1 MHEFGSHVSVLSSTI
16 PSKLGCTNTHRSEVA
31 MAIMGGYG
39 GLYVLFKIKSAVSKK
54 APAEAAAPASS
65 SSAPAGGVPSLDS
78 PEFGEWLGSDAFNA
92 FVEKA

>member
-1 MHEFGSHVSVLSSTI
+1 MNESISPFSIRRRETRSSY
-16 PSKLGCTNTHRSEVA
+16 SVA

-39 GLYVLFKIKSAVSKK
+39 GLFMLFKMKSAMSKK
-54 APAEAAAPASS
+54 APEKAAAPTSS
-65 SSAPAGGVPSLDS
+65 SSASAGGVPSLDS

>member
-1 MHEFGSHVSVLSSTI
+1 
-16 PSKLGCTNTHRSEVA
+16 

-39 GLYVLFKIKSAVSKK
+39 GLFLLFKMKSAVSKK
-54 APAEAAAPASS
+54 APEKAVAPVT
-65 SSAPAGGVPSLDS
+65 SSAPSGGVPSLDS

>member
-1 MHEFGSHVSVLSSTI
+1 
-16 PSKLGCTNTHRSEVA
+16 

-39 GLYVLFKIKSAVSKK
+39 GLFMLFKMKSAMSKK
-54 APAEAAAPASS
+54 APEKAAAPASS
-65 SSAPAGGVPSLDS
+65 SASAGGVPSLDS